1 MSEEIIVKFDRVS
14 FSYGR
19 NEVLKDVDL
28 SIKKGDF
35 FAIIGPNGGGKTTIL
50 RLILGLERPSK
61 GSVQIKGAPYSA
73 GSLKTGYVP
82 QFSNHDRQFPLQ
94 VKDVVL
100 QGLIGPDSLLPFY
113 KKEQI
118 EKTMAVMKKLG
129 IEKRADDRFGELS
142 GGLKQR
148 TLIARAI
155 VSEPELL
162 LLDEPVASV
171 DSSIEKDIYEM
182 LVELNRNMTI
192 VMVSHDLGFVSDY
205 VNMVGCVNRTFIS
218 HHTHDISHSDIDS
231 MYKSKGVMIN
241 HKCGI

>member
-1 MSEEIIVKFDRVS
+1 MQKEIVNFNKVG

-28 SIKKGDF
+28 AIEKGDF

-50 RLILGLERPSK
+50 RLILGLEKPMS
-61 GSVQIKGAPYSA
+61 GTVSVNA
-73 GSLKTGYVP
+73 LKTGYVP
-82 QFSNHDRQFPLQ
+82 QFSNHDRQFPLS
-94 VKDVVL
+94 VKDVIL
-100 QGLIGPDSLLPFY
+100 QGLMDPKSFFPFY
-113 KKEQI
+113 KKDQL
-118 EKTMAVMKKLG
+118 EKVNSIMKKLG
-129 IEKRADDRFGELS
+129 IEKRAHDRFGELS

-155 VSEPELL
+155 VSEPVLL

-182 LVELNRNMTI
+182 LVELNKTMTI

-205 VNMVGCVNRTFIS
+205 VNRVGCVNRTFVS
-218 HHTHDISHSDIDS
+218 HDAHDISHHDIDS
-231 MYKSKGVMIN
+231 LYHSKGVIIN

>member
-1 MSEEIIVKFDRVS
+1 MSEEIIKFKQVS

-19 NEVLKDVDL
+19 NEVLTDVDL

-50 RLILGLERPSK
+50 RLILGLEKPSK
-61 GSVQIKGAPYSA
+61 GSIFLN
-73 GSLKTGYVP
+73 GSQKSGNSIKTGYVP
-82 QFSNHDRQFPLQ
+82 QFSHHDRQFPLQ

-100 QGLIGPDSLLPFY
+100 QGLIGTDSLLPFY

-118 EKTMAVMKKLG
+118 ERTMTVMKKLG
-129 IEKRADDRFGELS
+129 IEKRAGDRFGELS

-155 VSEPELL
+155 VSGPELL

-182 LVELNRNMTI
+182 LVELNKSMTI

-205 VNMVGCVNRTFIS
+205 VNMVGCVNRTFVS
-218 HHTHDISHSDIDS
+218 HRTHDISHSDIDAI
-231 MYKSKGVMIN
+231 YKSKGVMIN

>member
-1 MSEEIIVKFDRVS
+1 MSEEIIKFDRVS

-19 NEVLKDVDL
+19 NEVLKDVDM
-28 SIKKGDF
+28 SVKKGDF
-35 FAIIGPNGGGKTTIL
+35 YAIIGPNGGGKTTIL
-50 RLILGLERPSK
+50 RLILGLEKPSK
-61 GSVQIKGAPYSA
+61 GSIYIKGASA
-73 GSLKTGYVP
+73 TQKTLRTGYVP

-94 VKDVVL
+94 VTDVIL
-100 QGLIGPDSLLPFY
+100 QGLIEPGSMLPFY
-113 KKEQI
+113 KKEQL
-118 EKTMAVMKKLG
+118 EKTNAVMKKLG
-129 IEKRADDRFGELS
+129 IEKRAKDRFGELS

-155 VSEPELL
+155 VSGPELL

-182 LVELNRNMTI
+182 LVELNKSMTI

-205 VNMVGCVNRTFIS
+205 VNMVGCVNRTFVS

-231 MYKSKGVMIN
+231 IYKSKGVMIN